1 MRQQKEYVLNS
12 MCSEHIEK
20 KIRKGVWFTWKK
32 TPILF
37 IHLSVVPK
45 LEYALDFSL
54 WKSTY
59 DSVASLKARRNRIG
73 SATATASLIT
83 WRLFLK
89 IKE

>member
-1 MRQQKEYVLNS
+1 
-12 MCSEHIEK
+12 MCLEHIEK

-32 TPILF
+32 TPIPF

-59 DSVASLKARRNRIG
+59 DSVASLFSQRNLRG
-73 SATATASLIT
+73 
-83 WRLFLK
+83 
-89 IKE
+89 